1 MPKKNSR
8 IAPVEDSTAVVEDGR
23 TILRAEADA
32 IRKLSDSLDE
42 SFRSAVQLIL
52 DMPRE
57 GRVIV
62 SGMGKAGF
70 IGMKLSATLAST
82 GLPSF
87 FLHPAEAVHGD
98 LGRYTKCDVALILS
112 NSGETYEVLRV
123 LPHVKRMG
131 CSTIAITSSVDSSLG
146 RHSDVTLEI
155 GKITEAGPLGV
166 APTTSTTL
174 MLALGDAL
182 AMAVL
187 KNRGLTHEEF
197 AALHPAGNIGRL
209 LMLVSDIM
217 RRGEENCIA
226 PHTRSVREVVHLIT
240 TTKGRPGA
248 AAIVDDHGVL
258 VGVFTDGNLRR
269 CLDDRLDFLDQP
281 VERYM
286 SKTPKS
292 VRPDQLVQEAL
303 RVMTE
308 HRIDQVIVVDA
319 TGHPVGMIDIQDVSR
334 LT

>member
-1 MPKKNSR
+1 
-8 IAPVEDSTAVVEDGR
+8 
-23 TILRAEADA
+23 
-32 IRKLSDSLDE
+32 
-42 SFRSAVQLIL
+42 
-52 DMPRE
+52 
-57 GRVIV
+57 
-62 SGMGKAGF
+62 
-70 IGMKLSATLAST
+70 MKISATLASL

-98 LGRYTKCDVALILS
+98 LGRYSKCDVALILS
-112 NSGETYEVLRV
+112 NSGETYEILRV

-131 CSTIAITSSVDSSLG
+131 CSTIAITGSPDSSLG
-146 RHSDVTLEI
+146 RHSDVTLAI

-187 KNRGLTHEEF
+187 KHRGLTHEEF

-217 RRGEENCIA
+217 RRGEENCVV
-226 PHTRSVREVVHLIT
+226 PHTMTVRDAIHQIT
-240 TTKGRPGA
+240 ITKGRPGA
-248 AAIVDDHGVL
+248 AAVINGAGEL
-258 VGVFTDGNLRR
+258 IGIFTDGNLRR
-269 CLDDRLDFLDQP
+269 CLDERKDFLDRP
-281 VERYM
+281 VELFM
-286 SKTPKS
+286 STGPKS
-292 VRPDQLVQEAL
+292 VKPEQLVQEAL

-308 HRIDQVIVVDA
+308 HRIDQVIVIDELN
-319 TGHPVGMIDIQDVSR
+319 HPVGMIDIQDVSR

>member
-1 MPKKNSR
+1 MSRKKNQSE
-8 IAPVEDSTAVVEDGR
+8 IDSTQLAAIEDGR
-23 TILRAEADA
+23 AILRAEAEA
-32 IRKLSDSLDE
+32 ILTLSDSLDE

-70 IGMKLSATLAST
+70 IGMKISATLAST

-131 CSTIAITSSVDSSLG
+131 CSTIAITGSVDSSLG
-146 RHSDVTLEI
+146 RHSDVTLSI
-155 GKITEAGPLGV
+155 GKIVEAGPLGV

-209 LMLVSDIM
+209 LMVVSDIM
-217 RRGEENCIA
+217 RRGDENCVA
-226 PHTRSVREVVHLIT
+226 PTSATVRDVIHRIT
-240 TTKGRPGA
+240 ITKGRPGA
-248 AAIVDDHGVL
+248 AAIVDPDGTL

-269 CLDDRLDFLDQP
+269 CLDERLDFLDKP
-281 VERYM
+281 VEHFM
-286 SKTPKS
+286 SKNPKS
-292 VRPDQLVQEAL
+292 VRPEQLVQEAL

-319 TGHPVGMIDIQDVSR
+319 AGAPIGMIDIQDVSR

>member
-1 MPKKNSR
+1 MSKKTNRSR
-8 IAPVEDSTAVVEDGR
+8 PDDVPPPAIEDGR
-23 TILRAEADA
+23 AILRAEAQA
-32 IRKLSDSLDE
+32 ILTLSEALDE
-42 SFRSAVQLIL
+42 SFHSAVQLIL

-70 IGMKLSATLAST
+70 IGMKISATLAST

-131 CSTIAITSSVDSSLG
+131 CSTIAITGSAESSLG
-146 RHSDVTLEI
+146 RHSDVTLAI
-155 GKITEAGPLGV
+155 GKIAEAGPLGV

-197 AALHPAGNIGRL
+197 AALHPAGNLGRL
-209 LMLVSDIM
+209 LMVVSDIM
-217 RRGEENCIA
+217 RRGEENCVA
-226 PHTRSVREVVHLIT
+226 PATATVREVIHQIT
-240 TTKGRPGA
+240 ITKGRPGA
-248 AAIVDDHGVL
+248 AAIVDSDGHL

-269 CLDDRLDFLDQP
+269 CLDERLDFLDKP
-281 VERYM
+281 VAGFM
-286 SKTPKS
+286 SANPKA

-308 HRIDQVIVVDA
+308 YRIDQVIVVDSRG
-319 TGHPVGMIDIQDVSR
+319 TPLGMIDIQDVSR
-334 LT
+334 LS

>member
-1 MPKKNSR
+1 MPKKKPLTEPTPSD
-8 IAPVEDSTAVVEDGR
+8 IITVGR
-23 TILRAEADA
+23 EILRAEAEA
-32 IRKLSDSLDE
+32 ITTLSESLDE

-123 LPHVKRMG
+123 LPHVKRIG
-131 CSTIAITSSVDSSLG
+131 CSTIAITGSTDSSLG
-146 RHSDVTLEI
+146 RHSDVTLAI
-155 GKITEAGPLGV
+155 GKIAEAGPLGI

-187 KNRGLTHEEF
+187 KQRGLTHDEF
-197 AALHPAGNIGRL
+197 AAFHPAGNIGRL
-209 LMLVSDIM
+209 LMVVADVMRTGDESCLVPETM
-217 RRGEENCIA
+217 
-226 PHTRSVREVVHLIT
+226 SVRDVVHQIT
-240 TTKGRPGA
+240 ITKGRPGA
-248 AAIVDDHGVL
+248 AAVVDNQGVL
-258 VGVFTDGNLRR
+258 AGIFTDGDLRR
-269 CLDDRLDFLDQP
+269 CLEERRDFLDRP
-281 VERYM
+281 VREHMGRNPR
-286 SKTPKS
+286 SI
-292 VRPDQLVQEAL
+292 RGDQLVQEAL
-303 RVMTE
+303 RIMTE
-308 HRIDQVIVVDA
+308 YRIDQVVVLDD
-319 TGHPVGMIDIQDVSR
+319 TDRPVGMIDIQDVSR
-334 LT
+334 IA

>member
-8 IAPVEDSTAVVEDGR
+8 PAPVENPDTVVDDGR
-23 TILRAEADA
+23 AILRAEAEA
-32 IRKLSDSLDE
+32 ILKLGDSLDA

-70 IGMKLSATLAST
+70 IGMKISATLAST

-131 CSTIAITSSVDSSLG
+131 CSTIAITGSAESSLG

-187 KNRGLTHEEF
+187 KHRGLTHEEF

-217 RRGEENCIA
+217 RRGEENCVA
-226 PHTRSVREVVHLIT
+226 KHSSTVREVVHQIT
-240 TTKGRPGA
+240 ITKGRPGA
-248 AAIVDDHGVL
+248 AAIINDKGAL
-258 VGVFTDGNLRR
+258 IGVFTDGNLRR
-269 CLDDRLDFLDQP
+269 CLDDKLDFLDQP
-281 VERYM
+281 VENFM
-286 SKTPKS
+286 SRTPKS
-292 VRPDQLVQEAL
+292 VRPEQLVQEAL

-319 TGHPVGMIDIQDVSR
+319 ADHPIGMIDIQDVSR